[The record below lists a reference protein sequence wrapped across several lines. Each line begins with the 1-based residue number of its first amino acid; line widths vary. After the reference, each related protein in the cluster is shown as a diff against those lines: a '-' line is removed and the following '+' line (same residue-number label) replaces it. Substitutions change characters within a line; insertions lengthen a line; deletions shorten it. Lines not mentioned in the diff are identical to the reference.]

1 MLRDCVCGRDVNL
14 RTLQFTRPA
23 RSGQISCLHEDL
35 TDQQDEVDA
44 RANLFAV
51 SNDARN
57 VRFCEVGVQ

>member
-1 MLRDCVCGRDVNL
+1 MLRDCVCGGDVNL

-44 RANLFAV
+44 R
-51 SNDARN
+51 S
-57 VRFCEVGVQ
+57 